1 MTAASR
7 TKDYLRPYRRH
18 YEARQADAGRGAVH
32 CRLSAAAYAQLERL
46 RLQHHCSTRDVI
58 EALLFGNI
66 PTPNAHRL
74 SPAEREC
81 AKALGV
87 SL

>member
-18 YEARQADAGRGAVH
+18 YEARQVEAGRGAVH

-46 RLQHHCSTRDVI
+46 RQQHGCSTRDVI

-66 PTPNAHRL
+66 PTPNAQRL
-74 SPAEREC
+74 SPAEVDAAR
-81 AKALGV
+81 ALGV